1 MTVSFIRQLCEDIL
15 YECWV
20 QAKFTLTLYHYEKE
34 CGAYISEAGVH
45 SASWESQYDY
55 ILNMTLMWIS
65 SARMMKMWLISI
77 FSEWLYIL
85 LVWPIDKYNLIL
97 PHIATIIISLAN
109 TTIWSYINNCVG
121 CQPSLFAYEEY
132 HRGQNW
138 IGGDYKA
145 RIITVF
151 QYRDDFTLVKA
162 SSEDMLTKVVKTAKS
177 RVLNT

>member
-1 MTVSFIRQLCEDIL
+1 MVNDSQFHQTVVWGYTVRMLSSSE
-15 YECWV
+15 V
-20 QAKFTLTLYHYEKE
+20 HTLYHYEKE
-34 CGAYISEAGVH
+34 CAAYISEAGVH

-55 ILNMTLMWIS
+55 ILNMTLLWIS

-85 LVWPIDKYNLIL
+85 LVWPTDKYNLIL
-97 PHIATIIISLAN
+97 PHKAIIIISLAN

-138 IGGDYKA
+138 IGG
-145 RIITVF
+145 ITK
-151 QYRDDFTLVKA
+151 RE
-162 SSEDMLTKVVKTAKS
+162 SSLCFNIVMIS
-177 RVLNT
+177 R